1 MNKSKTTQTEIN
13 NLEARRNEII
23 FCEFRQLACRCE
35 NDWSDRMFRKPRLIT
50 PYKKRQITEL
60 LKTPH
65 MEVTVDEIENGL
77 VISSGYWRLA
87 IPNNPKE
94 EFTLS
99 LRFQRTT
106 TFGKY
111 SVTVNEN
118 IFAPENV
125 RKYVTTYYGKE
136 AYQEFRRKAM
146 STFEESLKQIMRKLQ
161 KLRPQLRRKSLTCS
175 EASERLMAKVPGV
188 KIDDH
193 YAVIEFQGTELQ

>member
-1 MNKSKTTQTEIN
+1 MKNQLEPVKEIN

-23 FCEFRQLACRCE
+23 FCEFRQLACRCG
-35 NDWSDRMFRKPRLIT
+35 NDWSDRMFRKPRLIP

-60 LKTPH
+60 LKTPN
-65 MEVTVDEIENGL
+65 MKVTVNEIEHGL
-77 VISSGYWRLA
+77 VISSGHWRLA
-87 IPNNPKE
+87 VPNNPKE

-111 SVTVNEN
+111 SVTVKEN

-125 RKYVTTYYGKE
+125 KKYVITYYGKE
-136 AYQEFRRKAM
+136 AYQEFRRKVM
-146 STFEESLKQIMRKLQ
+146 STFEESLKQIMAKLQ
-161 KLRPQLRRKSLTCS
+161 KLYPQLQRKSLTCS
-175 EASERLMAKVPGV
+175 EVSERLLAKIPGI

-193 YAVIEFQGTELQ
+193 YAVIEFQNTELQ